1 MLILLPPSE
10 SKTAPVSGDPVSLDT
25 LSFPELTKD
34 RDHLATTLARVSG
47 QKNALSVLGVGES
60 LATDVARNRDLPTAP
75 TAPALSVYTGVLY
88 DALDAD
94 SLSAAAHEVA
104 DRSLMVISA
113 LWGAVRPSDHIPAYR
128 LSMGTDLPRHGK
140 LNTWWK
146 PRLSPVLDRVAT
158 DQVIVDCRSAA
169 YAAAWK
175 APAAETIAVRVE
187 QLNEA
192 GKRSVVSHNAKYT
205 RGLVARFLCDYE
217 AEHGAF
223 ATVHAVRDALSK
235 RWRVELTEPTAR
247 KAGTLTVVLDP
258 PTV

>member
-25 LSFPELTKD
+25 LSFPGLTKD
-34 RDHLATTLARVSG
+34 REHLATTLARVSG

-60 LATDVARNRDLPTAP
+60 LAADVARNRELLTAP
-75 TAPALSVYTGVLY
+75 SGPALSVYTGVLY
-88 DALDAD
+88 DALNAN
-94 SLSAAAHEVA
+94 SLSGAAHEIA
-104 DRSLMVISA
+104 DRSLVVVSA
-113 LWGAVRPSDHIPAYR
+113 LWGAVRPTDHIPAYR

-146 PRLSPVLDRVAT
+146 PRLTPVLDEAAA

-175 APAAETIAVRVE
+175 APAARTVAVRVE

-192 GKRSVVSHNAKYT
+192 GKRSVVSHNAKHT
-205 RGLVARFLCDYE
+205 RGLVARFLCEFE
-217 AEHGAF
+217 AEHGAIE
-223 ATVHAVRDALSK
+223 TVDAVRDALST
-235 RWRVELTEPTAR
+235 RWTVELVEPTAR

-258 PTV
+258 PAV